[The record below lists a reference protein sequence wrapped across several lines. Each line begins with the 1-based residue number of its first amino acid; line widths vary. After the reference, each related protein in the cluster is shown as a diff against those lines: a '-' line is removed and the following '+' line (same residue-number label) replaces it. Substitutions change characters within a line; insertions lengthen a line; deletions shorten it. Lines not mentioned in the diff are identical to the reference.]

1 MNEIIKIATETL
13 PVVTS
18 FNAETIDDKKRFY
31 NALNNPAGD
40 VKDIINQPIE
50 ISDYHMQWE
59 QRTNDDGFSY
69 DRIKTTIITS
79 DGKSFTTTY
88 KSFAKSLVQLMQVF
102 GLPES
107 WENHKISVVVR
118 NVAYQGGLHDGMTI
132 DVI

>member
-1 MNEIIKIATETL
+1 MNEIIKIANETL
-13 PVVTS
+13 PVVSS
-18 FNAETIDDKKRFY
+18 FNAETIEDKKRFY

-40 VKDIINQPIE
+40 VKDLINQPIE

-59 QRTNDDGFSY
+59 QRTNDDGEPY
-69 DRIKTTIITS
+69 DRIKTTIITA
-79 DGKSFTTTY
+79 DGNSYTTTY

-107 WENHKISVVVR
+107 WDNHKISVVIR
-118 NVAYQGGLHDGMTI
+118 NVAYQGGLHDGMSI